1 MKSSPNQV
9 GEALTSGVEHAAGA
23 FRYQVTTDQW
33 WWSDEVYRMH
43 GFEPGE
49 VVPTT
54 AMILAH
60 KHPDDRDRYAGSLT
74 HASRQGGSFA
84 SVHRIVDANGQER
97 VLAAI
102 GEATVAED
110 GTTVVAI
117 SGHFADVTAT
127 VRRLAAVEATR
138 QITEADR
145 HRAIIEQAKGVVAAR
160 TGLTPDAAFE
170 LLKKASMQVNTKLH
184 DVAGWVVTAA
194 VRRSGPDPAAAS
206 WPWSLPDQLSD

>member
-1 MKSSPNQV
+1 MTSSPNEV

-33 WWSDEVYRMH
+33 WWSDEVYVMH

-60 KHPDDRDRYAGSLT
+60 KHPDDRDHYAGSLT
-74 HASRQGGSFA
+74 RAARQGGSFA
-84 SVHRIVDANGQER
+84 SVHRILDANGEER

-102 GEATVAED
+102 GEAVLADD
-110 GTTVVAI
+110 GTLVAVF
-117 SGHFADVTAT
+117 GHFADVTGT
-127 VRRLAAVEATR
+127 VRRLASVEATR
-138 QITEADR
+138 QIGEADR
-145 HRAIIEQAKGVVAAR
+145 HRAVIEQAKGVVAAR

-184 DVAGWVVTAA
+184 DVAGWVVAAA
-194 VRRSGPDPAAAS
+194 VRRSGPDPVAAS
-206 WPWSLPDQLSD
+206 WPWSLPDQHTE